1 MSSVLYDAQGPR
13 AKRRNIVFTAVFL
26 VAIVALLW
34 WVYTTLDE
42 KGQLD
47 WDKWKMFF
55 TSGEPWSTYIWPGL
69 QNTLKAAAL
78 AMVIALPL
86 GAVLGIA
93 RLSDH
98 AWVRVPVSIVVEFF
112 RSIPV
117 LVLMIFGLALFAKY
131 TNVSSDNRPLFAV
144 VTGLVLYNASVL
156 AEIVRAGILALPKG
170 QAEGAMAI
178 GLRKGQSMRLIL
190 LPQAVT
196 TMLPAI
202 VSQLVVILKD
212 TALGGAVLTFPD
224 LLASANTMS
233 GYYGANVI
241 ASFTVIAVIYIA
253 LNFSLTTFAG
263 WLERRLRRAKK
274 STGAVL
280 KADDAGI
287 PGGAATGAGGGGN

>member
-13 AKRRNIVFTAVFL
+13 AKRRNILYTALFL
-26 VAIVALLW
+26 VAIAAAGW
-34 WVYTTLDE
+34 WLYATLDD
-42 KGQLD
+42 KNQLD
-47 WDKWKMFF
+47 WVLWKPYLGGS
-55 TSGEPWSTYIWPGL
+55 TEAYSTYIWPGL

-98 AWVRVPVSIVVEFF
+98 VWVRVPASVVVEFF
-112 RSIPV
+112 RAIPV
-117 LVLMIFGLALFAKY
+117 LVLMIFGNELYSSY
-131 TNVSSDNRPLFAV
+131 TDVSSDDRPLYAV

-170 QAEGAMAI
+170 QSEAAMAI
-178 GLRKGQSMRLIL
+178 GLRKNQVMRLVL

-202 VSQLVVILKD
+202 VSQLVVIVKD
-212 TALGGAVLTFPD
+212 TALGGAVLTFPE
-224 LLASANTMS
+224 LLSSVNTMS
-233 GYYGANVI
+233 SYYGANTI
-241 ASFTVIAVIYIA
+241 ASFTVVAVIFLVI
-253 LNFSLTTFAG
+253 NFSLTSFAG
-263 WLERRLRRAKK
+263 WLEGRLRRRKK

-280 KADDAGI
+280 
-287 PGGAATGAGGGGN
+287 GAQDVAHIGDRRID

>member
-1 MSSVLYDAQGPR
+1 MSSLLYDAQGPR
-13 AKRRNIVFTAVFL
+13 AKRRNILLTIVFFVVLAAV
-26 VAIVALLW
+26 LW
-34 WVYTTLDE
+34 WVFSTLSD
-42 KGQLD
+42 KGQLE
-47 WDKWKMFF
+47 WAKWEMFF

-69 QNTLKAAAL
+69 ENTLKAAAL
-78 AMVIALPL
+78 AVVIALPL

-98 AWVRVPVSIVVEFF
+98 RWVRIPAAIVVEFF

-117 LVLMIFGLALFAKY
+117 LVLMIFGLALFSEY
-131 TNVSSDNRPLFAV
+131 TDVSSDDRPLYAV

-178 GLRKGQSMRLIL
+178 GLRKGQVMRLIL

-196 TMLPAI
+196 AMLPAI
-202 VSQLVVILKD
+202 VSQLVVIVKD
-212 TALGGAVLTFPD
+212 TALGGAILTFSE
-224 LLASANTMS
+224 LLSSANTMS
-233 GYYGANVI
+233 AYYGANTI
-241 ASFTVIAVIYIA
+241 ASFTVVALIFIAINFA
-253 LNFSLTTFAG
+253 LTSFAS

-280 KADDAGI
+280 TADDNQPNAGAGT
-287 PGGAATGAGGGGN
+287 GGASF

>member
-13 AKRRNIVFTAVFL
+13 AKRRNVLFTVVFF
-26 VAIVALLW
+26 VAFAALLW
-34 WVYTTLDE
+34 WVMDTLAD

-47 WDKWKMFF
+47 WAKWEMFF

-78 AMVIALPL
+78 AMIIALPL

-98 AWVRVPVSIVVEFF
+98 VWVRVPAAIVVEFF

-117 LVLMIFGLALFAKY
+117 LVLMIFGLALFSEY
-131 TNVSSDNRPLFAV
+131 TSVSSDDRPLYAV

-170 QAEGAMAI
+170 QAEGAKAI
-178 GLRKGQSMRLIL
+178 GLRKGQVMRLIL

-196 TMLPAI
+196 AMLPAI
-202 VSQLVVILKD
+202 VSQLVVIVKD
-212 TALGGAVLTFPD
+212 TALGGAVLTFSET
-224 LLASANTMS
+224 LAAANTMS
-233 GYYGANVI
+233 AYYGANTI
-241 ASFTVIAVIYIA
+241 ASFTVVAVIFIA
-253 LNFSLTTFAG
+253 LNFALTSFAS

-280 KADDAGI
+280 SADDNQPNA
-287 PGGAATGAGGGGN
+287 GAAAGGGGI

>member
-117 LVLMIFGLALFAKY
+117 LVLMIFGLALFAEY
-131 TNVSSDNRPLFAV
+131 TNVSSENRPLFAV

-253 LNFSLTTFAG
+253 LNFTLTTFAG

-280 KADDAGI
+280 HADDVETADAGTVGKI
-287 PGGAATGAGGGGN
+287 

>member
-13 AKRRNIVFTAVFL
+13 AKRRNILFTAVFL

-117 LVLMIFGLALFAKY
+117 LVLMIFGLALFAEY

-280 KADDAGI
+280 KADDVETADAGTVGKI
-287 PGGAATGAGGGGN
+287 